1 MRPDNANLYLYSVAS
16 LTGCADQLRLKPN
29 VGVLAQL
36 LVKRIGAHNI
46 RRCSQLL
53 SIHHGRHASVR
64 LTFSDGR
71 QLQAAAVVLA
81 IPPHAIQ
88 RLAVT
93 PYAMPAE
100 LQPKVAPVQYATGFV
115 VRFSADFDTAANA
128 SGSFLLLG
136 SPLFVVAQRT
146 AAATL
151 SGIAFHP
158 SSGSDCCEDE
168 SAVKLTVLR
177 LLYRRAP
184 ATVET
189 VAWRAT
195 TWPQTVCRGRPSTFE
210 WRRIVWSG
218 TNAATAYRGLCSGAV
233 QGGQRAALLVL
244 LLLRPAVVDGADIA
258 RVQPASVV
266 RRRGAGAWRRWC
278 MAWNVSDAVRVAV
291 CGPLML
297 YGVRLVWPRRAA
309 LAAAARVAL
318 LWLCENVIST
328 LEKCLP

>member
-1 MRPDNANLYLYSVAS
+1 MIMLTSLFPSAS
-16 LTGCADQLRLKPN
+16 LTGSADQLRVKPN
-29 VGVLAQL
+29 FGALIQL
-36 LVKRIGAHNI
+36 LVKRIGAENI
-46 RRCSQLL
+46 RLCTQLL
-53 SIHHGRHASVR
+53 SIQHIRNARVR
-64 LTFSDGR
+64 LTCSDGR
-71 QLQAAAVVLA
+71 QLTAAAVVLA

-93 PYAMPAE
+93 PSGLPAE
-100 LQPKVAPVQYATGFV
+100 LQPKVAPLQYATGFV

-128 SGSFLLLG
+128 SGSFLLLDC
-136 SPLFVVAQRT
+136 PLSVVAQRT
-146 AAATL
+146 SAATL

-158 SSGSDCCEDE
+158 CSGSDCCEDA
-168 SAVKLTVLR
+168 SAIKLAVLR
-177 LLYRRAP
+177 QLYRRAP
-184 ATVET
+184 TTVET
-189 VAWRAT
+189 ISWQAT

-218 TNAATAYRGLCSGAV
+218 TNAATAFRGLCSGAV

-266 RRRGAGAWRRWC
+266 RRRGAGAWQRWC
-278 MAWNVSDAVRVAV
+278 MAWNVSDGVRVVV

-309 LAAAARVAL
+309 LVAAARAGL
-318 LWLCENVIST
+318 LWLGVSVFGVLENVI
-328 LEKCLP
+328 P